1 MTNKRADATRRSSL
15 GRPGPALPDAGAL
28 EFFAR
33 VAAAESFAAAA
44 RELGQTRAAVSR
56 RVAQI
61 ELQLGTPLFARHT
74 RAVGLTE
81 AGRRLLARARFV
93 LEAAEAARRALRTRA
108 SGLAGTLRVTTVPV
122 FGQTVL
128 GPLLAAFQARHPELQ
143 VELRFTARRVD
154 LLREDIDLAFR
165 ITERPPEDCI
175 AQPVLRFAVGA
186 YAAPGF
192 KPRLRHPQ
200 DLARARCLVFGTAA
214 EAQTLHWQHEAS
226 GERAA
231 VELRPCMSAD
241 DLGTLQAA
249 ARAGGGV
256 VFTPDFAVRDDLAR
270 GTLVNVLPGWRL
282 PIPEGDTVQAL
293 TLPLAVAPEAARALV
308 RFVRDAQNG
317 IDTFNDAA

>member
-1 MTNKRADATRRSSL
+1 MTNRSRTAARDSSI
-15 GRPGPALPDAGAL
+15 GRGQPAAPDAGAL

-33 VAAAESFAAAA
+33 VAAADSFAAAA
-44 RELGQTRAAVSR
+44 RQLGQTRAAVSR
-56 RVAQI
+56 RVALI
-61 ELQLGTPLFARHT
+61 EAELGVPLFARNT

-81 AGRRLLARARFV
+81 AGRHLLARARVV
-93 LEAAEAARRALRTRA
+93 LDAAEAARRTLRSRA

-165 ITERPPEDCI
+165 ITDRPPEDCI
-175 AQPVLRFAVGA
+175 AQPVLRFSVGA
-186 YAAPGF
+186 FAAPASGAALQR
-192 KPRLRHPQ
+192 PE
-200 DLARARCLVFGTAA
+200 DLAGARCLVFGAAA
-214 EAQTLHWQHEAS
+214 EPQTLHWLHQET
-226 GERAA
+226 GERATVQVQPA
-231 VELRPCMSAD
+231 MSAD
-241 DLGTLQAA
+241 DLGTLHAA

-270 GTLVNVLPGWRL
+270 GALERVLPGWRL

-308 RFVRDAQNG
+308 RFVAE
-317 IDTFNDAA
+317 ALHA